1 MLQSSSVYLYQGY
14 ASLGSSQPV
23 IYGMEDVEADL
34 FLGAV
39 ELFCCLALAWKFSNG
54 RDVIY

>member
-23 IYGMEDVEADL
+23 IKCGKDVEADL
-34 FLGAV
+34 FLGDRNCSV
-39 ELFCCLALAWKFSNG
+39 
-54 RDVIY
+54 V